1 MIILRTTF
9 RSRESYDLDF
19 LVYRMKP
26 RLYSD
31 EERRERK
38 KVRDRLYS
46 QRPERKARQR
56 EYLRAYFLRPD
67 IKEKMRKYQ
76 AERYRKKS
84 ALLAGAAPAKKIE
97 ILNPSEQRRKARM
110 ALRRE
115 ARR

>member
-76 AERYRKKS
+76 AERYRKN
-84 ALLAGAAPAKKIE
+84 LLANAATAKKVE
-97 ILNPSEQRRKARM
+97 ILNPSEQRRKTRM
-110 ALRRE
+110 ALRRG
-115 ARR
+115 ARL